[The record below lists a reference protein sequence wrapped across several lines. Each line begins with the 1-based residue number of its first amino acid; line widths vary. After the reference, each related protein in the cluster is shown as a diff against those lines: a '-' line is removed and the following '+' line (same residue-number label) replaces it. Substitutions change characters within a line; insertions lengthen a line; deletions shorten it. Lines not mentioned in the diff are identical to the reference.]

1 MDLNTLIK
9 QLNRVGKTT
18 SGRLAK
24 LGLHTVEDLIFY
36 FPFRYEDF
44 RTIVKINDLQPEA
57 VVTVRGR
64 IELIANRRS
73 FRTRKNVTEAIVA
86 DDSGQLRVVWFNQP
100 FLTKTLKQGDEIF
113 LAGKVSGDDFAVQMI
128 SPMYEPAFAPLSA
141 GLRQGE
147 LIHTARIVPIYPL
160 TAGVTEKQLRFLVK
174 QALPT
179 VRQMKDYLPKE
190 LIAADNF
197 LKLSEALEQVHFP
210 TDEILLSAA
219 KKRLG
224 FDELFLIQLRIQRA
238 RQELDASSA
247 PAVKFLQK
255 PTKEFVENL
264 PFKLTY
270 AQRQVSW
277 EILQDLEKS
286 RPMNRLLQGDV
297 GSGKTVTAAIA
308 ILNVVLNGYKVVVMA
323 PTEILAQQHF
333 KTFQKLFAK
342 NNFRIAIL
350 TRGSKL
356 VGDEKMTPKKML
368 NIVNAGEFD
377 LLVGTHAL
385 IQEKIKIPNL
395 GFVVVDEQHRFGV
408 KQRMALAKAK
418 QQNVVVPHFLSMTAT
433 PIPRTLM
440 LTVYGDLDLSVIK
453 QMPAGRKPIITKVV
467 DENNRAKAY
476 EFVRKEI
483 QAGKPCLPAGRQA
496 FVICPLIDPSDTLG
510 YKSAKQESD
519 FLAKD
524 IFQDLKIGL
533 MHGKLKSAEKETVM
547 AKFSN
552 KEFDILVSTSV
563 VEVGVDIPNATIMMI
578 EGADR
583 FGLAQ
588 LHQFRGRV
596 GRAEHQS
603 YCFLFSSNNNPAAIK
618 RLQYLETC
626 IDGFSL
632 AEKDLESRGAGEI
645 YGSRQSGLP
654 EFKIAKITDFEL
666 VALAQK
672 QAKWI
677 LENAKI
683 TPELS
688 AQMERMEFVGHCE

>member
-1 MDLNTLIK
+1 MDLNTPIK
-9 QLNRVGKTT
+9 QLTRVGKITA
-18 SGRLAK
+18 GRLAK
-24 LGLHTVEDLIFY
+24 LGLRTVEDLIFY

-44 RTIVKINDLQPEA
+44 RNIVKINDLQSES
-57 VVTVRGR
+57 VVTIRGK

-86 DDSGQLRVVWFNQP
+86 DDSGQIKVIWFNQP

-113 LAGKVSGDDFAVQMI
+113 LAGKVSGDDFAAQMI
-128 SPMYEPAFAPLSA
+128 SPIYEPAFAR
-141 GLRQGE
+141 LRQGE

-174 QALPT
+174 QTLPA
-179 VRQMKDYLPKE
+179 VRQMKDFLPDE
-190 LIAADNF
+190 LVARNLVAADNF
-197 LKLSEALEQVHFP
+197 LKLSEALEQIHFP
-210 TDEILLSAA
+210 TDEILLAAA

-238 RQELDASSA
+238 RQELDAAFA
-247 PAVKFLQK
+247 PAIKFLQK
-255 PTKEFVENL
+255 PTKEFVAGL
-264 PFKLTY
+264 PFKLTD
-270 AQRQVSW
+270 AQRQASW

-308 ILNVVLNGYKVVVMA
+308 ILNVILNGYKVVVMT

-333 KTFQKLFAK
+333 KTFQKLFVK

-350 TRGSKL
+350 TRGSKF
-356 VGDEKMTPKKML
+356 VGDEKMTPKKMTDL
-368 NIVNAGEFD
+368 VNVGEFD
-377 LLVGTHAL
+377 LLIGTHAL
-385 IQEKIKIPNL
+385 IQEKIKVPDL
-395 GFVVVDEQHRFGV
+395 GFVIIDEQHRFGV
-408 KQRMALAKAK
+408 KQRKALARAK
-418 QQNVVVPHFLSMTAT
+418 QQNVVPHFLSMTAT

-440 LTVYGDLDLSVIK
+440 LTVYGDLDLSIIN

-476 EFVRKEI
+476 EFVRKEL
-483 QAGKPCLPAGRQA
+483 QNGRQS

-510 YKSAKQESD
+510 YKSVKQESE
-519 FLAKD
+519 FLAKE
-524 IFQDLKIGL
+524 IFPELKIGL
-533 MHGKLKSAEKETVM
+533 MHGKLKSAEKEMIM
-547 AKFSN
+547 ARFNN
-552 KEFDILVSTSV
+552 KELDILVSTSV

-596 GRAEHQS
+596 GRAQYQS
-603 YCFLFSSNNNPAAIK
+603 YCFLFSSNNDPAAIK
-618 RLQYLETC
+618 RLKYLETC
-626 IDGFSL
+626 VDGFSL
-632 AEKDLESRGAGEI
+632 AEKDLESRGSGEI

-654 EFKIAKITDFEL
+654 EFKMAKITDFEL

-672 QAKWI
+672 EAKWV
-677 LENAKI
+677 LENKKI
-683 TPELS
+683 TPELL
-688 AQMERMEFVGHCE
+688 AKIERMEFVGHCE